1 MSLGQ
6 TMISTAFFVLLTLAV
21 LTANKMIIER
31 SKNQLQLEAV
41 EGATN
46 LANSLL
52 TEILTKKFDSQVT
65 TDASGH
71 VTYPYVDTLGKYYSS
86 GAVKWPWPSYSGGP
100 WPYYPSLFDAPTAM
114 GTSTTAMSNVMPGGA
129 PDSITAARPYFL
141 STRGDNSNWFDDVDD
156 YVGDGTTQYVRAA
169 SSGSLTGFRLT
180 VNVYYV
186 KISGSGASKTITT
199 ASNQTFYKKI
209 DVTVTNTLYLP
220 KALTFSAIA
229 TY

>member
-31 SKNQLQLEAV
+31 SKSTLQLEAV

-65 TDASGH
+65 TDASGNI
-71 VTYPYVDTLGKYYSS
+71 TGPYTHDNYNSAL
-86 GAVKWPWPSYSGGP
+86 KWPWPSTPTS
-100 WPYYPSLFDAPTAM
+100 FDAPSAM
-114 GTSTTAMSNVMPGGA
+114 GTSSTTLDNVMPGGT
-129 PDSITAARPYFL
+129 PDSITTSKPNYG
-141 STRGDNSNWFDDVDD
+141 SVRGDNASWFDDMDD
-156 YVGDGTTQYVRAA
+156 YCGDGTRPYIRAA
-169 SSGSLTGFRLT
+169 SSGSLTGYRLT

-186 KISGSGASKTITT
+186 KKATPNVSSST
-199 ASNQTFYKKI
+199 QTFYKRI
-209 DVTVTNTLYLP
+209 DVTVTNSLYLP
-220 KALTFSAIA
+220 KPLVFSAIA

>member
-46 LANSLL
+46 LANALL
-52 TEILTKKFDSQVT
+52 TEILTKKFDSQVQY
-65 TDASGH
+65 DVSGH
-71 VTYPYVDTLGKYYSS
+71 VTYPYVDTLGKYYSA
-86 GAVKWPWPSYSGGP
+86 GAVKWPWPSYPGGP
-100 WPYYPSLFDAPTAM
+100 WPGYPSLFDAPTAM
-114 GTSTTAMSNVMPGGA
+114 GTSTATLSNVMPGWT
-129 PDSITAARPYFL
+129 PDSLTAAKPYYG
-141 STRGDNSNWFDDVDD
+141 STRGDNSSWFDDVDD
-156 YVGDGTTQYVRAA
+156 YVGDGTHQYIRAA
-169 SSGSLTGFRLT
+169 SSGSLTGYRLT
-180 VNVYYV
+180 VSVYYV
-186 KISGSGASKTITT
+186 KITGGGASKTVTT

-209 DVTVTNTLYLP
+209 DVTVTNSLYLP
-220 KALTFSAIA
+220 KPLTFSAIA